1 MSLHGDM
8 KSGRVELFLKIIQ
21 QNKKLERYFACRQM
35 ATSAAEE
42 RLGRCSAL
50 AARYVA
56 GINHAGWMEREVR
69 TLLAAQKPE
78 GVRGCLVRQAL
89 HH

>member
-1 MSLHGDM
+1 MATLNQADLNNDSI
-8 KSGRVELFLKIIQ
+8 K
-21 QNKKLERYFACRQM
+21 QNVRTGFACRQM

-56 GINHAGWMEREVR
+56 GINQAGWMEREVR